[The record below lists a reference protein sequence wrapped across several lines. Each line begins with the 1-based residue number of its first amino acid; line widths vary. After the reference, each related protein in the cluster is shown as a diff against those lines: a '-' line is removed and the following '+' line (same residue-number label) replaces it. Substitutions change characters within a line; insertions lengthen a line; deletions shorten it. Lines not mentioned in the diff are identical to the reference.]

1 MPFDDDHHDSKRDFN
16 RFEFVAQEV
25 WSITDLAEKKRIIIE
40 KMIDKF
46 EFKGKA
52 DHFRTNVLAA
62 TTAFRLDKLVGD
74 LVLIQS
80 GDRVIK

>member
-1 MPFDDDHHDSKRDFN
+1 MPFDDHHDSKRDFN

-52 DHFRTNVLAA
+52 DHFRMMVIAA